1 MTQDIKER
9 IANYWNQRA
18 KDFKNQSIA
27 EMQNERYEEWL
38 EVITSQ
44 LPQGEGLKV
53 LDIGT
58 GAGYMAMLL
67 ASKGHSV
74 TGVDLC
80 QEMITAAKE
89 ASSVLDLKIDFQQ
102 QDAENLSFPSESFDV
117 IITRNLTWTL
127 PSLDKDYQLWY
138 SFLKPGGVLMNFDA
152 DYGQTSFNKEAFLKF
167 KEKSAQSTNVT
178 KGKSLHGDLSVETLQ
193 ECDDIKH
200 SLEVSKHRRP
210 GWDVNLLRSAGFS
223 EIQIK
228 LTLKRTHP
236 HGKGGMFGIFAYKA

>member
-9 IANYWNQRA
+9 IANYWNKRA
-18 KDFKNQSIA
+18 KDFKNQSIV
-27 EMQNERYEEWL
+27 EMQNNRYEEWM
-38 EVITSQ
+38 EIITSQ
-44 LPQGEGLKV
+44 LPKDKLLKV

-80 QEMITAAKE
+80 AEMIAAAKE
-89 ASSVLDLKIDFQQ
+89 ASSALDLQIEFFQ
-102 QDAENLSFPSESFDV
+102 QDAEKLQFPVESFDL

-127 PSLDKDYQLWY
+127 PNLDKDYALWY
-138 SFLKPGGVLMNFDA
+138 SFLKPGGLLMNFDA
-152 DYGQTSFNKEAFLKF
+152 DYGQTTFNKEAFLKF
-167 KEKSAQSTNVT
+167 KEKVAMNATAPQ
-178 KGKSLHGDLSVETLQ
+178 GKSLHGDLSVETLQ

-210 GWDVNLLRSAGFS
+210 GWDVNLLKAAGFS
-223 EIQIK
+223 EVQVK
-228 LTLKRTHP
+228 FTLNHNHP
-236 HGKGGMFGIFAYKA
+236 HGRGGMFGIFAYK

>member
-1 MTQDIKER
+1 MTQNIKER
-9 IANYWNQRA
+9 IANYWNKRA
-18 KDFKNQSIA
+18 KDFKNQSIV
-27 EMQNERYEEWL
+27 EMQNERYDEWL
-38 EVITSQ
+38 EIITSQ
-44 LPQGEGLKV
+44 LPPTEKLKV

-67 ASKGHSV
+67 ASQGHSV

-89 ASSVLDLKIDFQQ
+89 ASAALNLQIDFQQ
-102 QDAENLSFPSESFDV
+102 QDAEKLQFAPESFDV

-127 PSLDKDYQLWY
+127 PNLDKAYQLWY
-138 SFLKPGGVLMNFDA
+138 SFLKPGGLLMNFDA
-152 DYGQTSFNKEAFLKF
+152 DYGQTTFNKEAFLKF
-167 KEKSAQSTNVT
+167 QEKAAQNTTVP

-210 GWDVNLLRSAGFS
+210 GWDVNLLKAAGFS
-223 EIQIK
+223 EVEVQF
-228 LTLKRTHP
+228 TLNRTHP
-236 HGKGGMFGIFAYKA
+236 HGRGGMFGLFAHKS

>member
-1 MTQDIKER
+1 MAQDIKER
-9 IANYWNQRA
+9 IANYWNKRA
-18 KDFKNQSIA
+18 KDFKNQSIV

-38 EVITSQ
+38 EIITSQ
-44 LPQGEGLKV
+44 LPQGESLKV

-67 ASKGHSV
+67 ASQGHSV

-80 QEMITAAKE
+80 QEMIAAAKE
-89 ASSVLDLKIDFQQ
+89 AAAALDLKIDFQQ
-102 QDAENLSFPSESFDV
+102 QDAEKLQFPAESFDV

-127 PSLDKDYQLWY
+127 PNLDKDYLLWF

-152 DYGQTSFNKEAFLKF
+152 DYGQTTFNKDAYLKF
-167 KEKSAQSTNVT
+167 KEQAAQSKFP

-210 GWDVNLLRSAGFS
+210 GWDVNLLKAAGFS
-223 EIQIK
+223 EVQIK
-228 LTLKRTHP
+228 FTLNHNHP
-236 HGKGGMFGIFAYKA
+236 HGKGGMFGLFAYKY